1 MPAQLLP
8 PESCGPCAIA
18 GERLTMASK
27 ARPAP
32 ASNRVSFQYS
42 VTLSVEFEPAD
53 PAAMIQANDSIAVR

>member
-1 MPAQLLP
+1 
-8 PESCGPCAIA
+8 
-18 GERLTMASK
+18 MASK